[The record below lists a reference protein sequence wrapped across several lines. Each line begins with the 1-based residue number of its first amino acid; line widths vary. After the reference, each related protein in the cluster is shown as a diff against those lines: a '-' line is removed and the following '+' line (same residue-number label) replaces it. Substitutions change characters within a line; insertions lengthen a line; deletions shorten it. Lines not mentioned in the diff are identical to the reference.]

1 MSIVLVGS
9 TSGSCTLQEQAVA
22 GNTVLTLPT
31 TSGTILTTGSSGQS
45 IPKAALPTGS
55 VLQVVNAKYNTE
67 VTTASNTYVDT
78 GLTATITPLFAS
90 SKILVLIDQ
99 GGVRK
104 LTNSATA
111 AVSLRALR
119 GASLLGQFSLF
130 AAYTNSVSDNIV
142 ASASA
147 CYLDSPNTTNATI
160 YKTQFESP
168 FNSGTAVVQTNGTDS
183 TITLLE
189 IAA

>member
-1 MSIVLVGS
+1 MSLVLQSSGGGS
-9 TSGSCTLQEQAVA
+9 VTIAE
-22 GNTVLTLPT
+22 PT
-31 TSGTILTTGSSGQS
+31 TASNFTQDLPAVNGTILTSASQS

-55 VLQVVNAKYNTE
+55 VLQVVNAKFNTE
-67 VTTASNTYVDT
+67 TSTSTNTYVDT

-99 GGVRK
+99 GGLRK
-104 LTNSATA
+104 GTDNALAS
-111 AVSLRALR
+111 VSVRALR
-119 GASLLGQFSLF
+119 GATLLGEF
-130 AAYTNSVSDNIV
+130 ALYAALTTNTNDNIV

-147 CYLDSPNTTNATI
+147 CYLDSPNTTTATT
-160 YKTQFESP
+160 YKTQLNSP
-168 FNSGTAVVQTNGTDS
+168 FNAGTAAVQNNGTDS